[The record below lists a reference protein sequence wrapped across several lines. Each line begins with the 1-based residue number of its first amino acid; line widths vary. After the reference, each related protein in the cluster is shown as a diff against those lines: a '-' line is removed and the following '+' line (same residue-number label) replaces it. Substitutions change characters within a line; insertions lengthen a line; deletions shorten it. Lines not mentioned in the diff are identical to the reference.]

1 MSPHTLCLGRF
12 VLVTSCICG
21 CIPGGTDPSTP
32 AALHNRLV
40 FQAADMGRIGVMAPD
55 GSQRRLLS
63 ATGNQFLALDPAVS
77 PDGRLIAFSGLRSG
91 QWDLYVMDAA
101 GEHRRQLTND
111 SAQDVHPRWSP
122 DGASLLFTAS
132 APSTVTLVTINADGS
147 NRRDFLSDAWG
158 GDWSPDGTQI
168 AFTGIGARP
177 RGVYITDAAG
187 THVTSL
193 LDVCGPDCVDI
204 APRWSPDGRL
214 LAFTRL
220 VPGNIVEAV
229 GIMQA
234 DGTGAALVLP
244 GVSSFGPVWS
254 PDGRSL
260 ALTLRFGRIYLLTL
274 ATGDTVAVSP
284 SPAWDIVTDWV
295 R

>member
-1 MSPHTLCLGRF
+1 MSPHTPCLGRF
-12 VLVTSCICG
+12 VLLTSLVCG
-21 CIPGGTDPSTP
+21 CTQAGDPSTSP
-32 AALHNRLV
+32 ALHNRLV
-40 FQAADMGRIGVMAPD
+40 FQAAGMGLIGVMAPD
-55 GSQRRLLS
+55 GRHRRLLP
-63 ATGNQFLALDPAVS
+63 TGEDLSLALDPAVS
-77 PDGRLIAFSGLRSG
+77 PDGRLIAFAGLRDG
-91 QWDLYVMDAA
+91 QWDLYVMDAG

-111 SAQDVHPRWSP
+111 SAQDVYPRWSP

-132 APSTVTLVTINADGS
+132 APRAVTLVTIKPDGS
-147 NRRDFLSDAWG
+147 DRRDFLSDAWG

-168 AFTGIGARP
+168 AFTGAGARA
-177 RGVYITDAAG
+177 RGVYTTDAAG
-187 THVTSL
+187 AQVTSL
-193 LDVCGPDCVDI
+193 YDVCGPACVDL

-220 VPGNIVEAV
+220 VPGDIVETV

-244 GVSSFGPVWS
+244 GVTAYGPVWS

-260 ALTLRFGRIYLLTL
+260 ALTLGSGHIYLLTL

-284 SPAWDIVTDWV
+284 ATAWDIVTDWV
-295 R
+295 P